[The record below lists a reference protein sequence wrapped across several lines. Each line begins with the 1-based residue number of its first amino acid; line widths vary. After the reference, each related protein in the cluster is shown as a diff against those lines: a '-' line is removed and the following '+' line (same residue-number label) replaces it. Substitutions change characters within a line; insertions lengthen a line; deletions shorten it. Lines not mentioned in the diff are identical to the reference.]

1 MFDDVR
7 AFSNTAANV
16 DKKLASS
23 WINAPVLLA
32 WEEFSE
38 LGPLI
43 KREFAEEGD
52 IEKVLNISSS
62 LKCRTKNIL

>member
-1 MFDDVR
+1 MFDDIR
-7 AFSNTAANV
+7 SFSSTAANV
-16 DKKLASS
+16 NKKVASD

-43 KREFAEEGD
+43 KREFSEEGD
-52 IEKVLNISSS
+52 IEKVL
-62 LKCRTKNIL
+62 